1 MTGSTLDFSIF
12 SNSTDKI
19 VFKHGSAFKGVVY
32 APYALIEIKN
42 SADTYVLIWGGAIDI
57 KNSGQFYFDEALN
70 NKFTSKRVVAVSWQD
85 VM

>member
-1 MTGSTLDFSIF
+1 M
-12 SNSTDKI
+12 
-19 VFKHGSAFKGVVY
+19 VY
-32 APYALIEIKN
+32 APYAPIEMKN
-42 SADTYVLIWGGAIDI
+42 SADTYGLIWGGSIDI

>member
-1 MTGSTLDFSIF
+1 M
-12 SNSTDKI
+12 
-19 VFKHGSAFKGVVY
+19 
-32 APYALIEIKN
+32 KN
-42 SADTYVLIWGGAIDI
+42 SADTYGLIWGGSIDI